1 MWEFF
6 RAGGPFMFFL
16 VASSIV
22 GLTYIIERTLALRH
36 DKVIPALL
44 EEALENCRKPEDLPR
59 LQAACHANPS
69 ALARLLLVAYDH
81 LDEPREETIELL
93 QTRARQEVSKLE
105 RGLVVLEVVVG
116 VAPLL
121 GLVGTIHGLIG
132 MFGDLGKAGLANN
145 AELAKGISI
154 ALNTTFMGLIV
165 AIPSLTA
172 WSFFNRRVENLTV
185 ELENLCDKF
194 VRQQYRIR
202 TRP

>member
-16 VASSIV
+16 VASSIL
-22 GLTYIIERTLALRH
+22 GLAYIIERTMALRH
-36 DKVIPALL
+36 QLVIPALL
-44 EEALENCRKPEDLPR
+44 EEEIEKCRKPEDLPR
-59 LQAACHANPS
+59 LHAACQANPS
-69 ALARLLLVAYDH
+69 ALGRLLLVAHDH

>member
-1 MWEFF
+1 
-6 RAGGPFMFFL
+6 
-16 VASSIV
+16 
-22 GLTYIIERTLALRH
+22 
-36 DKVIPALL
+36 
-44 EEALENCRKPEDLPR
+44 
-59 LQAACHANPS
+59 
-69 ALARLLLVAYDH
+69 
-81 LDEPREETIELL
+81 
-93 QTRARQEVSKLE
+93 
-105 RGLVVLEVVVG
+105 
-116 VAPLL
+116 
-121 GLVGTIHGLIG
+121 

>member
-1 MWEFF
+1 
-6 RAGGPFMFFL
+6 
-16 VASSIV
+16 
-22 GLTYIIERTLALRH
+22 
-36 DKVIPALL
+36 
-44 EEALENCRKPEDLPR
+44 
-59 LQAACHANPS
+59 
-69 ALARLLLVAYDH
+69 LARLLLVAYDH